1 MAALL
6 EIRGLKKYCGSGA
19 RRRCVL
25 DGVSFDLDAGER
37 LGIVGRSGCGKS
49 TLVKLIARLLDS
61 DGGSIVFDGEDI
73 TRMTGKELRA
83 VYRRMQ
89 MIFQSPDDSFN
100 PRRTLGW
107 SVGEPLR
114 NWSMPNAEARVKE
127 LLTAVELPTDFVSR
141 YPHEVSGGQCQR
153 AAIARALALEPK
165 LLICDEATSAL
176 DVTVQDQVVELLRR
190 LSVERGIALLFIT
203 HNLTLLPSIAER
215 VLVMHD
221 GRIAESGLVDDVIE
235 RPQSEWTR
243 ELLEADMFFADGVN

>member
-1 MAALL
+1 MLKVD
-6 EIRGLKKYCGSGA
+6 GLRKIFDG
-19 RRRCVL
+19 RVVL
-25 DGVSFDLDAGER
+25 DGVSFELDAGER

-49 TLVKLIARLLDS
+49 TLVKLIARLLDA
-61 DGGSIVFDGEDI
+61 DGGSITFDGEDI
-73 TRMTGKELRA
+73 TRLTGVRLRA
-83 VYRRMQ
+83 VYRKMQ
-89 MIFQSPDDSFN
+89 MIFQNPEEAFN

-114 NWSMPNAEARVKE
+114 RWSMPNVEARVEE
-127 LLTAVELPTDFVSR
+127 LLKAVGLPVELAER

-176 DVTVQDQVVELLRR
+176 DVKVQAQVTGLLRR

-203 HNLTLLPSIAER
+203 HNLAILPTLVER
-215 VLVMHD
+215 VMVMHD
-221 GRIAESGLVDDVIE
+221 GRVVETGAVEDVIK

-243 ELLEADMFFADGVN
+243 ELLAAEIFSTEAN